1 MSHAPAYGWQRDDQ
15 THLVFIGAVLGLLWA
30 TSAPLTFCADKTW
43 PARPFLS
50 LYAVNCPHLT
60 GRLTMSNRFN
70 GTTEEKQ
77 ALDAYI
83 KLWRASYAVES
94 RANRHLGDHGLTISQ
109 FAVLEALYHLGPLS
123 QRQISQKIL
132 RSSGNLTLVIDN
144 LERDGLVGRQRA
156 PHDRRVTIVSLTEQ
170 GAALIAQI
178 LPQHVRG
185 IQDLFAVLE
194 PEELAQFAALSRK
207 LGLALRDEPRS

>member
-1 MSHAPAYGWQRDDQ
+1 
-15 THLVFIGAVLGLLWA
+15 
-30 TSAPLTFCADKTW
+30 
-43 PARPFLS
+43 
-50 LYAVNCPHLT
+50 
-60 GRLTMSNRFN
+60 MSNRFN